1 MDFVRKEGDFIVK
14 QKVYFKTFGCR
25 TNLYDS
31 QVMMSAI
38 EEYDVTEDEGE
49 ADVVVVNSCT
59 VTNGAD
65 THVRS
70 YISHVEKI
78 GDARVF
84 LTGCGAHTKGEKL
97 LEQGRVSGVFGQ
109 SEKLRIDEMLSKSE
123 PFYEPGDLNYID
135 GAVVDDFVGKS
146 RAFIKIQEGC
156 DFRCS
161 YCIIPYV
168 RGDARSMDEG
178 RILEQITRLAR
189 NGFGE
194 FILTGTNVGS
204 YGQKTDSSIA
214 SLMKKIS
221 TIRGVRRIRLG
232 SVEPIQITDE
242 FKELLSEPWLEKHL
256 HIALQHTS
264 PQMLKLMNRR
274 NVYKQDKE
282 LFELLASKG
291 FAIGTDFIT
300 GHPGESTELWDDA
313 IKNVRELPLT
323 HLHAFSYSKRDGTPS
338 CTMKPE
344 VNGKL
349 AKERLH
355 ELEDIVKA
363 KNFEFRKAFS
373 GSLDILVESQ
383 KDDLNVGYD
392 QHFNKILIKSNE
404 DLLGNWVNI
413 QNYEVKEETNYGS
426 I

>member
-1 MDFVRKEGDFIVK
+1 MK
-14 QKVYFKTFGCR
+14 KVYFKTFGCR

-31 QVMMSAI
+31 QVMMSSMQ
-38 EEYDVTEDEGE
+38 EYIVTEDESE
-49 ADVVVVNSCT
+49 ADIIVVNSCT

-70 YISHVEKI
+70 YISHVENNGGAKI
-78 GDARVF
+78 F
-84 LTGCGAHTKGEKL
+84 LTGCGAHTKGENL
-97 LEQGRVSGVFGQ
+97 LKQGRVSGVFGQ
-109 SEKLRIDEMLSKSE
+109 SEKIKIDEMLSREK

-135 GAVVDDFVGKS
+135 ESVVDDFIGKS

-156 DFRCS
+156 NFRCS

-168 RGDARSMDEG
+168 RGDARSMSEEK
-178 RILEQITRLAR
+178 ILEQITRLAR

-221 TIRGVRRIRLG
+221 RIRGVRRIRVG

-242 FKELLSEPWLEKHL
+242 FKEILDEPWLERHL

-264 PQMLKLMNRR
+264 PQMLKFMNRR
-274 NVYKQDKE
+274 NVYKQDRE
-282 LFELLASKG
+282 LFELLAGKG

-300 GHPGESTELWDDA
+300 GHPGESEELWDEA
-313 IKNVRELPLT
+313 MRNVRDLPLT
-323 HLHAFSYSKRDGTPS
+323 HLHAFTYSKRDGTPS
-338 CTMKPE
+338 ATMKPE
-344 VNGKL
+344 VNGKI

-355 ELEDIVKA
+355 ELEEIVKG
-363 KNFEFRKAFS
+363 KNFEFRKAFKKE
-373 GSLDILVESQ
+373 LEVLVESE
-383 KDDLNVGYD
+383 KDGTFIGYD
-392 QHFNKILIKSNE
+392 QHFNKIIIDSDE
-404 DLLGNWVNI
+404 DLVGNWINLSEYDVR
-413 QNYEVKEETNYGS
+413 EESNYGRV
-426 I
+426 